1 MKSVLII
8 LALFDL
14 SVSAAPQ
21 GARAPVVAGA
31 IQAGARAAA
40 QRYQNEPDPSTMA
53 TYYFGLLR
61 RGPQWTPERSAETE
75 RIQREHMA
83 NIRRLAE
90 MGKLIAAGP
99 FADGGDLRGVFIF
112 QAGSAEEARRLV
124 DTDPAVQAGRLACE
138 IHRWYGSK
146 GIGSKYAAWKKEN
159 PQAQDKMVTYQL
171 GLLRRGP
178 QSAPADAE
186 ETRRLHQD
194 HLAHIRSLMQ
204 SGKLGAAGPFTDDG
218 ELRGLLIF
226 RAASLDE
233 ARALAEADPL
243 VKSGRLVVEFHPW
256 MAADG
261 TLP

>member
-1 MKSVLII
+1 MV
-8 LALFDL
+8 
-14 SVSAAPQ
+14 
-21 GARAPVVAGA
+21 G
-31 IQAGARAAA
+31 
-40 QRYQNEPDPSTMA
+40 
-53 TYYFGLLR
+53 
-61 RGPQWTPERSAETE
+61 
-75 RIQREHMA
+75 
-83 NIRRLAE
+83 
-90 MGKLIAAGP
+90 
-99 FADGGDLRGVFIF
+99 
-112 QAGSAEEARRLV
+112 
-124 DTDPAVQAGRLACE
+124 TDPAVQAGRLACE
-138 IHRWYGSK
+138 IHAWYGPK

-186 ETRRLHQD
+186 ETRRLHED

>member
-112 QAGSAEEARRLV
+112 QAGSVEEARRLV

-138 IHRWYGSK
+138 IHPWYGPK

-171 GLLRRGP
+171 GALGLRVARSGRRIGHRAGECR
-178 QSAPADAE
+178 SA
-186 ETRRLHQD
+186 RNHRIRLGK
-194 HLAHIRSLMQ
+194 
-204 SGKLGAAGPFTDDG
+204 SGFHRERYNGF
-218 ELRGLLIF
+218 RGLSGS
-226 RAASLDE
+226 RARWPIRGHKRSRSEMHTVQANGQCC
-233 ARALAEADPL
+233 R
-243 VKSGRLVVEFHPW
+243 SGRDRLD
-256 MAADG
+256 AAAFAG
-261 TLP
+261 IPE